1 MCKPKAKRESR
12 INSVTFEHVG
22 TEEQFVKFLKSIVR
36 DYIDE
41 HTILPDNRGVI
52 TTKNSNN

>member
-1 MCKPKAKRESR
+1 MSKPKAKRESR

-36 DYIDE
+36 DYFNE
-41 HTILPDNRGVI
+41 HTIAPDNSGFI
-52 TTKNSNN
+52 TTNNSNN